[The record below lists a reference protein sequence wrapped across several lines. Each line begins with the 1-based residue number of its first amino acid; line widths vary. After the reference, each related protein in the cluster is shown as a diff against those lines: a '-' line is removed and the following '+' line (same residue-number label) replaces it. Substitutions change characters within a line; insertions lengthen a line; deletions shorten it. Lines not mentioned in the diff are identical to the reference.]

1 MIATQPTTISLTM
14 VNPNTFSQE
23 QLTWIQ
29 SLKLHHNISSHF
41 KAWIM
46 ATHPDVY
53 GPCPKS
59 DTINRNKLIQ
69 FKITHNYDKLKH
81 EPSAPWFNFISLIPT
96 LLQQN
101 NADNSSQT
109 EQTEQKLA
117 HLQQLYDT
125 LKQSYSKLKTHYITT
140 NTKYTE
146 LKVKHQTTLDNNKAL
161 RDKLIQ
167 TTDTLQSTT
176 LKYNNAKTTSN
187 NIISTLKKQIAD
199 LHQLNDRYDGYID
212 EMYDVI
218 NNRDNTIQRLR
229 DEIDKFKNGFNNITT
244 SKLTQQA
251 YDTLQSKYQSIED
264 TKYSI
269 KCPITQEI
277 IIEPVIAFDGQ
288 TYEKQAIQE
297 WLKNSDK
304 SPINGSTLHST
315 LLIPNHF
322 ARILIDEVLN

>member
-1 MIATQPTTISLTM
+1 
-14 VNPNTFSQE
+14 
-23 QLTWIQ
+23 
-29 SLKLHHNISSHF
+29 
-41 KAWIM
+41 M

-69 FKITHNYDKLKH
+69 FKIKHNYNELKN

-101 NADNSSQT
+101 NADNSPQT
-109 EQTEQKLA
+109 DQTEQKLA
-117 HLQQLYDT
+117 NLQKLYDT

-146 LKVKHQTTLDNNKAL
+146 LKVRHQTSLQNNKTL
-161 RDKLIQ
+161 LTKLTQI
-167 TTDTLQSTT
+167 TTTLQSNT
-176 LKYNNAKTTSN
+176 LKYNQAKLKSAKT
-187 NIISTLKKQIAD
+187 ISTLKKEITD
-199 LHQLNDRYDGYID
+199 LHQLNQKYDIYID

-218 NNRDNTIQRLR
+218 NNRDNTIQRLK
-229 DEIDKFKNGFNNITT
+229 DEIDRFKNGFNNITT

-251 YDTLQSKYQSIED
+251 YDTLQSKYQSIQD

>member
-1 MIATQPTTISLTM
+1 M
-14 VNPNTFSQE
+14 F
-23 QLTWIQ
+23 
-29 SLKLHHNISSHF
+29 
-41 KAWIM
+41 M
-46 ATHPDVY
+46 AL
-53 GPCPKS
+53 CPKS

-69 FKITHNYDKLKH
+69 FKITHNYDELKN

-109 EQTEQKLA
+109 EQKLA
-117 HLQQLYDT
+117 NLQQLYDT

-176 LKYNNAKTTSN
+176 LKYNNAKTKSN

-218 NNRDNTIQRLR
+218 NDRDNTIQRLR

-264 TKYSI
+264 TQYSI

>member
-69 FKITHNYDKLKH
+69 FKIKHNYDELKH

-109 EQTEQKLA
+109 EQKLA
-117 HLQQLYDT
+117 NLQQLYDT

-176 LKYNNAKTTSN
+176 LKYNNAKTKSN

-218 NNRDNTIQRLR
+218 NDRDNTIQRLR

>member
-1 MIATQPTTISLTM
+1 MFCP
-14 VNPNTFSQE
+14 F
-23 QLTWIQ
+23 
-29 SLKLHHNISSHF
+29 
-41 KAWIM
+41 
-46 ATHPDVY
+46 
-53 GPCPKS
+53 PKS
-59 DTINRNKLIQ
+59 DTITRNKLIQ
-69 FKITHNYDKLKH
+69 FKIKHNYDELKN

-117 HLQQLYDT
+117 NLQQLYDT

-176 LKYNNAKTTSN
+176 LKYNNAKTKSN

-218 NNRDNTIQRLR
+218 NDRDNTIQRLR

-264 TKYSI
+264 TNTLSNALLPKKLLLNQSSLSTDKPMKNKPYKNGLKIATNPLLTAPHYIPHYLSQTISLEYSSMR
-269 KCPITQEI
+269 
-277 IIEPVIAFDGQ
+277 F
-288 TYEKQAIQE
+288 
-297 WLKNSDK
+297 
-304 SPINGSTLHST
+304 
-315 LLIPNHF
+315 
-322 ARILIDEVLN
+322 

>member
-1 MIATQPTTISLTM
+1 MII
-14 VNPNTFSQE
+14 
-23 QLTWIQ
+23 I
-29 SLKLHHNISSHF
+29 KHF
-41 KAWIM
+41 AI
-46 ATHPDVY
+46 
-53 GPCPKS
+53 
-59 DTINRNKLIQ
+59 
-69 FKITHNYDKLKH
+69 
-81 EPSAPWFNFISLIPT
+81 
-96 LLQQN
+96 
-101 NADNSSQT
+101 NSSKPQT
-109 EQTEQKLA
+109 LYNPL
-117 HLQQLYDT
+117 HLN
-125 LKQSYSKLKTHYITT
+125 ITT
-140 NTKYTE
+140 QKQNP
-146 LKVKHQTTLDNNKAL
+146 
-161 RDKLIQ
+161 I
-167 TTDTLQSTT
+167 
-176 LKYNNAKTTSN
+176 TS
-187 NIISTLKKQIAD
+187 SPPFKKQIAD

-218 NNRDNTIQRLR
+218 NDRDNTIQRLR

-264 TKYSI
+264 TQYSI